1 MSTRALI
8 TLALAVSLS
17 ACGSDKKPEYQYDD
31 LLRLN
36 HIQAKGT
43 HNSYHIARPDG
54 TPSRCNPLTA
64 PRFCTP
70 RSIENPT
77 IVNW

>member
-43 HNSYHIARPDG
+43 HNI
-54 TPSRCNPLTA
+54 
-64 PRFCTP
+64 
-70 RSIENPT
+70 
-77 IVNW
+77 